1 MGANMKRF
9 DPRVWLGSLM
19 ILGGVLALLENLNII
34 AEVGDVFW
42 GLIWGGVG
50 LYFLNRLI
58 THKEWWA
65 VFPAFALLGM
75 AGSLLLPEALEA
87 YGGLVFFGGMAL
99 AFLWVYFSDSS
110 RWWAIIPAGVMLT
123 LGTITVLDELG
134 SMDTGGVL
142 FLGLGLTFILV
153 AVLPG
158 GRSRTW
164 ALIPGVLLLVFGAV
178 LGTPFAGLTQ
188 YLVPGLLIVLGG
200 YFVLRFF
207 RASGD

>member
-1 MGANMKRF
+1 MGENMKRF
-9 DPRVWLGSLM
+9 DPRLWLGGLM

-34 AEVGDVFW
+34 SEVGDVFW

-58 THKEWWA
+58 THKDWWA

-75 AGSLLLPEALEA
+75 AGSLLLPGVLEP
-87 YGGLVFFGGMAL
+87 YSGLVFFSALAL
-99 AFLWVYFSDSS
+99 AFLWVYFTDFS

-123 LGTITVLDELG
+123 LGTISVLDELG
-134 SMDTGGVL
+134 GMETGGML

-164 ALIPGVLLLVFGAV
+164 ALIPGVILLAFGAV
-178 LGTPFAGLTQ
+178 LGTPFAGFTQ
-188 YLVPGLLIVLGG
+188 YLVPALLIVLGG
-200 YFVLRFF
+200 YFVIRFF
-207 RASGD
+207 RSSTT